1 MDKYFYIRKQADV
14 DNDDGID
21 DSIYVPVKNIT
32 GIVPIDATSLCIYF
46 DSAVNV
52 SGNAAEDLSV
62 ISDFIDITVTA
73 GYTKEVTRAIVEK
86 INGFPHSDGVIV
98 LADMSTTTLANATVS
113 ANVVHPQITA
123 VNAITVASAFS

>member
-14 DNDDGID
+14 DSDDGID
-21 DSIYVPVKNIT
+21 DSVYIPVKNIT
-32 GIVPIDATSLCIYF
+32 GIVPIDGTSLGIFF
-46 DSAVNV
+46 DSVVNQA
-52 SGNAAEDLSV
+52 GNVAEDLNV
-62 ISDFIDITVTA
+62 ISDFVDLTITA

-98 LADMSTTTLANATVS
+98 LADMSTTTLADATVS
-113 ANVVHPQITA
+113 ANVVHPQSTA